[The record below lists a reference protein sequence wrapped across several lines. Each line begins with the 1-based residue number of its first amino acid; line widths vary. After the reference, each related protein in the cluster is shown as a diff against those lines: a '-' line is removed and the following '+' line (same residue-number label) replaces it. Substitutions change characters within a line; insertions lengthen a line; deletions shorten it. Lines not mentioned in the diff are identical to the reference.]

1 MPNGALGYRT
11 ACCSVCKN
19 YANSRQNGYRTR
31 FATDS
36 MGTERGPEGTER
48 HAALHRNYANSK
60 QDGSRTLSVAGNMGT
75 EICVQC
81 AKMLQLAGNM
91 GTENCFQCAK
101 MLQVAG
107 NMGTEMRFPC
117 AKMLQLAGLDELP
130 SRPSP
135 SHFSC

>member
-19 YANSRQNGYRTR
+19 YANSMQNGYRTLPV
-31 FATDS
+31 ADS
-36 MGTERGPEGTER
+36 TGTERGPEGTER

-75 EICVQC
+75 E
-81 AKMLQLAGNM
+81 
-91 GTENCFQCAK
+91 NCFQCAK

-117 AKMLQLAGLDELP
+117 AKMLQLAGNMGTVLRILGAP
-130 SRPSP
+130 
-135 SHFSC
+135 